1 MAEIIQ
7 NHYPEVER
15 PVYILPERE
24 LTWRP
29 STEWGVRSQELH
41 PSRETDQR
49 HAEHQA
55 AIVRSNLAIDAAK
68 QIPESIYSL
77 SEVTYLKHEKVET
90 PLDILRLKMTK
101 RQARMQA
108 TFA

>member
-7 NHYPEVER
+7 NHYQEVER
-15 PVYILPERE
+15 PAYILPEGE

-29 STEWGVRSQELH
+29 STEWGVRSQESLL
-41 PSRETDQR
+41 SRETDQR
-49 HAEHQA
+49 QAEHQA
-55 AIVRSNLAIDAAK
+55 AIVRSTLSIQSEPQTFERAQSQPEMTHFK
-68 QIPESIYSL
+68 QG
-77 SEVTYLKHEKVET
+77 KVET
-90 PLDILRLKMTK
+90 PLDILQAKMIK